1 MSKMEVLKSSYE
13 DDKPQKGMRV
23 GVIYDMI
30 VTYLC
35 ICKFKKHYNPRYMQ
49 EYQISKIYSRC

>member
-23 GVIYDMI
+23 GVIYDC
-30 VTYLC
+30 YLPL
-35 ICKFKKHYNPRYMQ
+35 YL
-49 EYQISKIYSRC
+49 